1 MLKIK
6 IIKYRNRFSFK
17 ILASFTSL
25 LLYALIVFDV
35 IGDFSYLFK
44 REYFGYQGVFGPDER
59 HHSQLLFVS
68 VCWIY
73 LLLMNWQHEYM
84 HRLDYQWKRQ
94 LKAEQEQAINVKIV
108 NKTLLQNILPH
119 HVADVYLSEGRDP
132 GKVYSELYTNVA
144 VMFASIPNYLD
155 FYTEAELNEG
165 GVTCLMILNEI
176 ISAFDELLSQEEFL
190 NVEKIKIIGSTYMAA
205 CGLSPGRKGSTDD
218 LQDDESDEE
227 HHVEDNTANPT
238 TMAKFAA
245 AMMRELNSLPLDK
258 YEMQSINEYEPKFR
272 LRVGVYSG
280 PVIAGVV
287 GAQKPLYDIWSN
299 TVNIASRMDSTGVPG
314 FIQLPEET
322 AASLR
327 ANNVSCSYRDTIA
340 VKGVKEGMRTYFVD
354 LDEDLHIVPVTSDA
368 ENAEEVRMEKQM
380 YRLRRDLNHS
390 KIVRKKETPT
400 ISVEEAT
407 PGPSRPLTPTPSMAS
422 GLNMIIDSK
431 DDAARQT
438 TKMRAAP
445 KRPLEKSNSRFLVT
459 QLAMDVADS
468 GEEEL
473 AKGRESGSSIEDHSG
488 GGGSVITLDRL
499 DIHRGEREEAAP
511 EVNPFVWPKPSPQ
524 PSGEDRSDTTSEEEE
539 SDEEFFDTVEAA
551 DMDDDD
557 GSGSVASTMVPT
569 EPSET
574 SR

>member
-1 MLKIK
+1 M
-6 IIKYRNRFSFK
+6 
-17 ILASFTSL
+17 

-44 REYFGYQGVFGPDER
+44 REYFGYQGVFGHEER
-59 HHSQLLFVS
+59 HYSQLLFVG

-190 NVEKIKIIGSTYMAA
+190 SVEKIKIIGSTYMAA

-258 YEMQSINEYEPKFR
+258 YEMQAINAYEPKFR

-354 LDEDLHIVPVTSDA
+354 LDEDLHIVPVTSDG

-390 KIVRKKETPT
+390 KIVRKKVETPT

-407 PGPSRPLTPTPSMAS
+407 PGPSRPLTPTPSLAS

-431 DDAARQT
+431 DDAAAGE
-438 TKMRAAP
+438 TKKKRAAP
-445 KRPLEKSNSRFLVT
+445 KRPVGKTNSRFMVT
-459 QLAMDVADS
+459 PLAQDDADGGEEQIADGPDS
-468 GEEEL
+468 G
-473 AKGRESGSSIEDHSG
+473 SGSEGDGG

-499 DIHRGEREEAAP
+499 DIHRGEREEVAP
-511 EVNPFVWPKPSPQ
+511 EVNPFVWPKPNPQ
-524 PSGEDRSDTTSEEEE
+524 PSGDVRSETPSEEDDSDEE
-539 SDEEFFDTVEAA
+539 EEFFDSVEAA
-551 DMDDDD
+551 DLGDDD
-557 GSGSVASTMVPT
+557 SSSSVASTMVPT